1 MAKSHLKNYSLSLAI
16 IEYYSDIK
24 KDGNISFCYNMD
36 NLGAIILYKIS
47 QTDKYSTIS
56 LTYGKP

>member
-36 NLGAIILYKIS
+36 KPLGHY
-47 QTDKYSTIS
+47 TIQNKS
-56 LTYGKP
+56 NR